1 MRRDE
6 KQMMTHL
13 NIAAQRL
20 RNQQLIATTFTQ
32 PHEVVQ
38 WLGAMQ
44 AQDYAG
50 AKWAVAQRA
59 QGLTDAAL
67 DQALAEGTIL
77 RAHVLRPTWHFV
89 TPADIRWMLQLTG
102 PRVKAFNAYYYRKFE
117 LDDAVF
123 RKSNAALAKALR
135 GGKQLTRPELA
146 TALAQAGIATDN
158 LRVAHLMMQA
168 ELDAVVCSGARRGK
182 QFTYALLDERA
193 PATKAFHR
201 EEALAELTRRYLHSR
216 GPATAADFAW
226 WSGLSL
232 TDARRGFASVQS
244 YFNQATLDG
253 QTYWFPDSPPPPTA
267 PTAQW
272 LPTYDEYL
280 IGYKDRRAAIHPAHA
295 EKIIGGEVFT
305 STLMLNGQAA
315 GVWKRT
321 LQKSEVVIEM
331 QLFAPLQKA
340 ERRVVVLAAER
351 YSAFLGLP
359 VTLTESNV

>member
-1 MRRDE
+1 
-6 KQMMTHL
+6 MMTPL
-13 NIAAQRL
+13 DITGQRL
-20 RNQQLIATTFTQ
+20 CNQQLSATTFTQ

-38 WLGAMQ
+38 WFGAMQ
-44 AQDYAG
+44 AQDYAV
-50 AKWAVAQRA
+50 AKWAIAQRA
-59 QGLTDAAL
+59 HGLTDAAL
-67 DQALAEGTIL
+67 DQAFAEGTIL
-77 RAHVLRPTWHFV
+77 RTHVLRPTWHFV
-89 TPADIRWMLQLTG
+89 TPADIRWMLQLTA
-102 PRVKAFNAYYYRKFE
+102 PRVNALSAYYYRKSE

-123 RKSNAALAKALR
+123 RKSNTVLAKALR

-158 LRVAHLMMQA
+158 LRVTHLMMRA
-168 ELDAVVCSGARRGK
+168 ELDAVICSGARHGK

-193 PATKAFHR
+193 PATKALPR

-244 YFNQATLDG
+244 QFNQATMGG
-253 QTYWFPDSPPPPTA
+253 QTYWFPDSTPPVGSPMA
-267 PTAQW
+267 HW

-280 IGYKDRRAAIHPAHA
+280 IGYKDRSAAVYPAHA

-305 STLMLNGQAA
+305 STLLLNGQTA

-321 LQKSEVVIEM
+321 LQKSEVVIEA
-331 QLFAPLQKA
+331 QLFAPLKKA
-340 ERRVVVLAAER
+340 EQKVATQAAER
-351 YSAFLGLP
+351 YGAFLGLP
-359 VTLTESNV
+359 VMLI